1 MLDRFFELFVIVLVI
16 FFITL
21 LLMEK
26 VSYIYN
32 INEKYQ
38 IIYNQFMHGRVLI
51 KEITEQYTDNICN
64 LTSNNFNPNIMDNL
78 AGFPYEIIY
87 ENLSNTSQKYI
98 FSNDNIT
105 NMQNNYIEFNRV
117 CYYNGSLYLVSVLVQ
132 WDLLVYQYLLN

>member
-38 IIYNQFMHGRVLI
+38 IIYNQFMNGRVLI
-51 KEITEQYTDNICN
+51 KEITEQYTNDICN
-64 LTSNNFNPNIMDNL
+64 LTSNNFDPNIMDNL

-87 ENLSNTSQKYI
+87 KNLSNISQEYI

-105 NMQNNYIEFNRV
+105 NMQNYIEFNRV
-117 CYYNGSLYLVSVLVQ
+117 CYYDGSLFLVSVLVQ
-132 WDLLVYQYLLN
+132 

>member
-38 IIYNQFMHGRVLI
+38 IIYNQFMDGRVLI

-64 LTSNNFNPNIMDNL
+64 LTLNNFNPNIMDNL
-78 AGFPYEIIY
+78 ANFPYEIIY

-117 CYYNGSLYLVSVLVQ
+117 CYYDGSLYLVSVLVQ
-132 WDLLVYQYLLN
+132 

>member
-38 IIYNQFMHGRVLI
+38 IIYNQFMDGRVLI

-64 LTSNNFNPNIMDNL
+64 LTSNNFNPSIMDNL
-78 AGFPYEIIY
+78 ASFPYEIIY
-87 ENLSNTSQKYI
+87 ENLSNTSQEYI

-132 WDLLVYQYLLN
+132 

>member
-16 FFITL
+16 FFVTL

-32 INEKYQ
+32 VNEKYQ

-51 KEITEQYTDNICN
+51 KEITEQYTNNICN
-64 LTSNNFNPNIMDNL
+64 LTSNNFDSNIMNNL
-78 AGFPYEIIY
+78 ASFPYVIIY
-87 ENLSNTSQKYI
+87 RNLSSSNQEYV

-105 NMQNNYIEFNRV
+105 NMQNDYMVFTRV
-117 CYYNGSLYLVSVLVQ
+117 CYYNGSLFLVSVFVQ
-132 WDLLVYQYLLN
+132 

>member
-132 WDLLVYQYLLN
+132 

>member
-38 IIYNQFMHGRVLI
+38 IIYNQFMDGRVLV

-78 AGFPYEIIY
+78 ANFPYEIIY

-117 CYYNGSLYLVSVLVQ
+117 CYYNGSLFLVSVLVQ
-132 WDLLVYQYLLN
+132 

>member
-1 MLDRFFELFVIVLVI
+1 MLDRFFELFVIVVVI

-38 IIYNQFMHGRVLI
+38 IIYNQFMDGRVLI
-51 KEITEQYTDNICN
+51 KEVTEQYTNNICN
-64 LTSNNFNPNIMDNL
+64 LTSNNFDPSIMDNL
-78 AGFPYEIIY
+78 ASFPYEIIY
-87 ENLSNTSQKYI
+87 ENLNNISQEYI

-117 CYYNGSLYLVSVLVQ
+117 CYYDGSLFLVRVLVQ
-132 WDLLVYQYLLN
+132 

>member
-38 IIYNQFMHGRVLI
+38 IIYNQFMNGRVLI
-51 KEITEQYTDNICN
+51 KEITEQYTGDICN
-64 LTSNNFNPNIMDNL
+64 LTSNNFDPNIMDNL

-87 ENLSNTSQKYI
+87 KNLSNTSQEYI

-105 NMQNNYIEFNRV
+105 NMQNYIEFNRV
-117 CYYNGSLYLVSVLVQ
+117 CYYDGSLFLVSVLVQ
-132 WDLLVYQYLLN
+132 

>member
-1 MLDRFFELFVIVLVI
+1 MLDRFFELFVIIVVI

-38 IIYNQFMHGRVLI
+38 IIYNQFMDGRVLI
-51 KEITEQYTDNICN
+51 KEITEQYTNNICN
-64 LTSNNFNPNIMDNL
+64 LTSNNFDPSIMDNL
-78 AGFPYEIIY
+78 ASFPYEIIY
-87 ENLSNTSQKYI
+87 ENLSNINQEYI

-117 CYYNGSLYLVSVLVQ
+117 CYYDGSLFLVSVLVQ
-132 WDLLVYQYLLN
+132 

>member
-1 MLDRFFELFVIVLVI
+1 MLDRFFELFVIIVVI

-21 LLMEK
+21 LLIEK

-38 IIYNQFMHGRVLI
+38 IIYNQFMDGRVLI
-51 KEITEQYTDNICN
+51 KEITEQYTNNICN
-64 LTSNNFNPNIMDNL
+64 LTSNNFDPSIMDNL
-78 AGFPYEIIY
+78 ASFPYEIIY
-87 ENLSNTSQKYI
+87 ENLSNINQEYI

-117 CYYNGSLYLVSVLVQ
+117 CYYDGSLFLVSVLVQ
-132 WDLLVYQYLLN
+132 

>member
-38 IIYNQFMHGRVLI
+38 IIYNQFMDGRVLV

-78 AGFPYEIIY
+78 ANFPYEIIY

-132 WDLLVYQYLLN
+132 

>member
-38 IIYNQFMHGRVLI
+38 IIYNQFMNGRVLI
-51 KEITEQYTDNICN
+51 KEITEQYT
-64 LTSNNFNPNIMDNL
+64 
-78 AGFPYEIIY
+78 
-87 ENLSNTSQKYI
+87 K
-98 FSNDNIT
+98 
-105 NMQNNYIEFNRV
+105 
-117 CYYNGSLYLVSVLVQ
+117 
-132 WDLLVYQYLLN
+132 QYL

>member
-1 MLDRFFELFVIVLVI
+1 MLDRFFELFVIIVVI

-38 IIYNQFMHGRVLI
+38 IIYNQFMDGRVLI
-51 KEITEQYTDNICN
+51 KEITEQYTNNICN
-64 LTSNNFNPNIMDNL
+64 LTSNNFDPSIIDNL
-78 AGFPYEIIY
+78 ASFPYEIIY
-87 ENLSNTSQKYI
+87 ENLSNINQEYI

-117 CYYNGSLYLVSVLVQ
+117 CYYDGSLFLVSVLVQ
-132 WDLLVYQYLLN
+132 

>member
-21 LLMEK
+21 LLMDK

-38 IIYNQFMHGRVLI
+38 IVYNQFMNGRVLI
-51 KEITEQYTDNICN
+51 KEITEQYTSVICN
-64 LTSNNFNPNIMDNL
+64 LTSNNFDPNIMDNL

-87 ENLSNTSQKYI
+87 KNLGNTGQEYI

-105 NMQNNYIEFNRV
+105 NMQNYIEFNRV
-117 CYYNGSLYLVSVLVQ
+117 CYYDGSLFLVSVLVQ
-132 WDLLVYQYLLN
+132 

>member
-1 MLDRFFELFVIVLVI
+1 MLDRFFELFVIIVVI

-38 IIYNQFMHGRVLI
+38 IIYNQFMDGRVLI
-51 KEITEQYTDNICN
+51 KEITEQYTNNICN
-64 LTSNNFNPNIMDNL
+64 LTSNNFDPSIMDNL
-78 AGFPYEIIY
+78 ASFPYEIIY
-87 ENLSNTSQKYI
+87 ENLSNINQEYI

-117 CYYNGSLYLVSVLVQ
+117 CYYDGSLFLVRVLVQ
-132 WDLLVYQYLLN
+132 

>member
-38 IIYNQFMHGRVLI
+38 IIYNQFMDGRVLI
-51 KEITEQYTDNICN
+51 KEITEQYISGICN
-64 LTSNNFNPNIMDNL
+64 LTSNNFDPNIMDNL

-87 ENLSNTSQKYI
+87 ENLSNISQEYI

-105 NMQNNYIEFNRV
+105 NIQNNYIEFNRV
-117 CYYNGSLYLVSVLVQ
+117 CYYDGSLFLVRVLVQ
-132 WDLLVYQYLLN
+132 

>member
-1 MLDRFFELFVIVLVI
+1 MLDRFFELFVIVVVI

-38 IIYNQFMHGRVLI
+38 IIYSQFMHGRILI
-51 KEITEQYTDNICN
+51 KEITEQYTNNICN
-64 LTSNNFNPNIMDNL
+64 LTSNNFNQNIMDNL
-78 AGFPYEIIY
+78 ANFPYEIIY
-87 ENLSNTSQKYI
+87 KNLSNISQEYV

-105 NMQNNYIEFNRV
+105 NMQNYIEFNRV
-117 CYYNGSLYLVSVLVQ
+117 CYYDGSLFLVSVLVQ
-132 WDLLVYQYLLN
+132 

>member
-38 IIYNQFMHGRVLI
+38 IIYNQFMHGTILI
-51 KEITEQYTDNICN
+51 KEITEQYTNNICN

-78 AGFPYEIIY
+78 ASFPYEIIY
-87 ENLSNTSQKYI
+87 KNLSNISQEYI

-105 NMQNNYIEFNRV
+105 NMQNYIEFNRV

-132 WDLLVYQYLLN
+132 

>member
-38 IIYNQFMHGRVLI
+38 IIYNQFMDGRVLI
-51 KEITEQYTDNICN
+51 KEITEQYTNNICN
-64 LTSNNFNPNIMDNL
+64 LTSNNFDSSIMDNL
-78 AGFPYEIIY
+78 ASFPYEIIY
-87 ENLSNTSQKYI
+87 ENLSNTSQEYV

-117 CYYNGSLYLVSVLVQ
+117 CYYDGSLFLVSVLVQ
-132 WDLLVYQYLLN
+132 

>member
-38 IIYNQFMHGRVLI
+38 IIYNQFMNGRVLI
-51 KEITEQYTDNICN
+51 KEITEQYTNNICN

-78 AGFPYEIIY
+78 ASFPYEIIY
-87 ENLSNTSQKYI
+87 KNLSNISQEYI

-105 NMQNNYIEFNRV
+105 NMQNYIEFNRV
-117 CYYNGSLYLVSVLVQ
+117 CYYNGSLFLVSVLVQ
-132 WDLLVYQYLLN
+132 